1 MNNDITSTYEYTV
14 EQKPEGKFK
23 TRRVL
28 LMILYILYP
37 LFLMVIVS
45 LLQIFQLFALVIV
58 TEWMLVYFTW
68 KYTSPEYEYSV
79 SSGKVTFSVIYGKR
93 SRKEMLKFA
102 IKDCMIIAP
111 ATTRQYLDKLD
122 LYNPEITF
130 SAVSTTE
137 SPDKYFA
144 AFETEDGKKC
154 AFFFEATEKMLK
166 LCRMYNSANT
176 VITKVR
182 Y

>member
-1 MNNDITSTYEYTV
+1 MNNDITSTYEFTV

-68 KYTSPEYEYSV
+68 KYTNPEYE
-79 SSGKVTFSVIYGKR
+79 
-93 SRKEMLKFA
+93 
-102 IKDCMIIAP
+102 
-111 ATTRQYLDKLD
+111 
-122 LYNPEITF
+122 
-130 SAVSTTE
+130 
-137 SPDKYFA
+137 
-144 AFETEDGKKC
+144 
-154 AFFFEATEKMLK
+154 
-166 LCRMYNSANT
+166 
-176 VITKVR
+176 
-182 Y
+182 